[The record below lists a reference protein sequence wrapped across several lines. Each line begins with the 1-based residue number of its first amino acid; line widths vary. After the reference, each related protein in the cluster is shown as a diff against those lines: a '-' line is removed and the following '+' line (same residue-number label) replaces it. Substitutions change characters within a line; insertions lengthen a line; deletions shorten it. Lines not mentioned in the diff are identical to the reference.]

1 MGKLKRKLFGK
12 GKQKKASSGENT
24 PMLSQETPEKWE
36 THGFQGIKNIAGA
49 LLKKATSEKK
59 DAREKLVATQ
69 EPKSSD
75 EAICQVI
82 GQKNF
87 FDACNYIFDLEQ
99 SKTVDKA
106 KIDAL
111 YNKLEERM
119 WELVKTAVQSGDGV
133 LLEPLKS
140 VAASLEWQ
148 KQKKKE
154 QFDSNNEMEGTS
166 TWRPKYWNKDLANL
180 LIDCMAAQ
188 FPSAEFAISTD
199 EMALKKH
206 LKQLETTVLPTL
218 ECRRAFFKEAGL
230 LTIYR
235 KCCNV
240 CLSSHLTTLIDCDF
254 NFSTCLL
261 VYEWGLNMCKSEKL
275 LQPSWTLEQEVSVEA
290 LCLVRIFSNLEEKLL
305 AAAKE
310 EVREALKEA
319 ITPRKKLVT
328 DTTVVKILTEG
339 AEAVQH
345 LSERLRERMEV
356 ACLEEFQHF
365 LWSYENEERSL
376 HQPDRPSESCT
387 KLQVFENCIVLRAA
401 WHKLTYIYNTNAD
414 MDAKVKEI
422 ISRIEEEGREY
433 LWKAIAPEV
442 KMLIR
447 AIHHRIVMEYV
458 QALLTGYRKSRPKQ
472 QRSITCRIEQDYET
486 LQDLFVKCLGPEAS
500 SGNNPIKVILEF
512 NEDTNFEG
520 KKIHLINLIPVLE
533 KVPHLRKEH
542 LTTILDMEG
551 TLSQEDRNKLLNM
564 VCEHV
569 VAKSRGNLLS
579 ENIRQVAWKCGCC
592 CCFCS

>member
-1 MGKLKRKLFGK
+1 MGRTELIRGAVILSTVTVRNAIEKSFGT
-12 GKQKKASSGENT
+12 SINFWLYC
-24 PMLSQETPEKWE
+24 LS
-36 THGFQGIKNIAGA
+36 
-49 LLKKATSEKK
+49 
-59 DAREKLVATQ
+59 VA
-69 EPKSSD
+69 D

-261 VYEWGLNMCKSEKL
+261 VYEWGLNMCKRYVLIQTS
-275 LQPSWTLEQEVSVEA
+275 P
-290 LCLVRIFSNLEEKLL
+290 LCF
-305 AAAKE
+305 
-310 EVREALKEA
+310 
-319 ITPRKKLVT
+319 
-328 DTTVVKILTEG
+328 
-339 AEAVQH
+339 
-345 LSERLRERMEV
+345 
-356 ACLEEFQHF
+356 
-365 LWSYENEERSL
+365 
-376 HQPDRPSESCT
+376 
-387 KLQVFENCIVLRAA
+387 
-401 WHKLTYIYNTNAD
+401 
-414 MDAKVKEI
+414 
-422 ISRIEEEGREY
+422 
-433 LWKAIAPEV
+433 
-442 KMLIR
+442 
-447 AIHHRIVMEYV
+447 
-458 QALLTGYRKSRPKQ
+458 
-472 QRSITCRIEQDYET
+472 
-486 LQDLFVKCLGPEAS
+486 
-500 SGNNPIKVILEF
+500 
-512 NEDTNFEG
+512 
-520 KKIHLINLIPVLE
+520 
-533 KVPHLRKEH
+533 
-542 LTTILDMEG
+542 
-551 TLSQEDRNKLLNM
+551 
-564 VCEHV
+564 
-569 VAKSRGNLLS
+569 
-579 ENIRQVAWKCGCC
+579 
-592 CCFCS
+592 